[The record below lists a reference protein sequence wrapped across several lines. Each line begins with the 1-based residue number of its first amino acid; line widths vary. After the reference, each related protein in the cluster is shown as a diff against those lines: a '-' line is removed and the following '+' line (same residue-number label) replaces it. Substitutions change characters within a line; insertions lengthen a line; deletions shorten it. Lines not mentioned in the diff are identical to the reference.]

1 MSDEKHEQR
10 INVKFLVKL
19 KKTPTE
25 CYKLL
30 KEAYGENS
38 LSRARVFQWYKRFS
52 EGRESTEDD
61 QRPGRPVSVSTAQTV
76 TKINEIVREDRR
88 MSIRMIAETVNADKE
103 TVRKILHDELNM
115 NKVCAKLVPKNL
127 TPDQKLVRQQIC
139 SDFLERLDEE
149 PELMENIITC
159 DETWI
164 FQYDVE
170 TKRQSMHWK
179 TPASPRMKKARM
191 SKSKFKAMLIV
202 FFDINGIVMT
212 EWVPEGQTV
221 NQTYYL
227 KVLATLRER
236 VRKKRPELWN
246 NKSWILHQDNAP
258 AHNALSVK
266 RYLAARGTPVL
277 EHAPYSPDLAPCD
290 FFLFPK
296 IKSALKG
303 TRFESME
310 EVKRKSAELL
320 NALTKEDFQHCFDQ
334 WKKRMER
341 CVARGGEYIEGEH
354 SIIE

>member
-1 MSDEKHEQR
+1 MCDEKHEQR

-19 KKTPTE
+19 KKTPTK

-38 LSRARVFQWYKRFS
+38 LSRARVFEWYKRFS
-52 EGRESTEDD
+52 EGRESIEDD
-61 QRPGRPVSVSTAQTV
+61 QHPGRPVSVSTPQTV
-76 TKINEIVREDRR
+76 IKINEI
-88 MSIRMIAETVNADKE
+88 MINCQ
-103 TVRKILHDELNM
+103 KI
-115 NKVCAKLVPKNL
+115 
-127 TPDQKLVRQQIC
+127 
-139 SDFLERLDEE
+139 
-149 PELMENIITC
+149 
-159 DETWI
+159 
-164 FQYDVE
+164 
-170 TKRQSMHWK
+170 
-179 TPASPRMKKARM
+179 
-191 SKSKFKAMLIV
+191 
-202 FFDINGIVMT
+202 
-212 EWVPEGQTV
+212 
-221 NQTYYL
+221 
-227 KVLATLRER
+227 LRER
-236 VRKKRPELWN
+236 VRKKRSELWK

-320 NALTKEDFQHCFDQ
+320 NVLTKEDFQHCFDQ

-354 SIIE
+354 SIVE

>member
-1 MSDEKHEQR
+1 
-10 INVKFLVKL
+10 
-19 KKTPTE
+19 
-25 CYKLL
+25 KLL

-38 LSRARVFQWYKRFS
+38 LSRARVFEWYKRFS

-61 QRPGRPVSVSTAQTV
+61 QRPGRPVSVSTPQTV
-76 TKINEIVREDRR
+76 TKINE
-88 MSIRMIAETVNADKE
+88 N
-103 TVRKILHDELNM
+103 
-115 NKVCAKLVPKNL
+115 
-127 TPDQKLVRQQIC
+127 
-139 SDFLERLDEE
+139 
-149 PELMENIITC
+149 
-159 DETWI
+159 
-164 FQYDVE
+164 
-170 TKRQSMHWK
+170 
-179 TPASPRMKKARM
+179 
-191 SKSKFKAMLIV
+191 
-202 FFDINGIVMT
+202 
-212 EWVPEGQTV
+212 

-227 KVLATLRER
+227 TVLATLRER
-236 VRKKRPELWN
+236 VRKKRSEL
-246 NKSWILHQDNAP
+246 P

-354 SIIE
+354 SIVE

>member
-1 MSDEKHEQR
+1 MCDEKHEQR

-38 LSRARVFQWYKRFS
+38 LSRARVFEWYKRFS

-61 QRPGRPVSVSTAQTV
+61 QRPSQPVSVSTPQTV
-76 TKINEIVREDRR
+76 TKINEIVRED
-88 MSIRMIAETVNADKE
+88 
-103 TVRKILHDELNM
+103 
-115 NKVCAKLVPKNL
+115 L
-127 TPDQKLVRQQIC
+127 TI
-139 SDFLERLDEE
+139 
-149 PELMENIITC
+149 
-159 DETWI
+159 
-164 FQYDVE
+164 
-170 TKRQSMHWK
+170 
-179 TPASPRMKKARM
+179 
-191 SKSKFKAMLIV
+191 
-202 FFDINGIVMT
+202 
-212 EWVPEGQTV
+212 
-221 NQTYYL
+221 YYL
-227 KVLATLRER
+227 TVLATLRER
-236 VRKKRPELWN
+236 VRKKRSELWK

-277 EHAPYSPDLAPCD
+277 EHAPYSPDLAPYD
-290 FFLFPK
+290 SFLFSK

-303 TRFESME
+303 TRFELME

-341 CVARGGEYIEGEH
+341 CVARGEEYIEGEH
-354 SIIE
+354 SIVE